1 MDLNIIQMH
10 STTVMSPLLVCV
22 ASPTSTLES
31 ELKSSGSQL
40 SMDITQG
47 EHEKGRPMKDA
58 RAQETTM
65 HICSLR

>member
-1 MDLNIIQMH
+1 MDLNVIQTH
-10 STTVMSPLLVCV
+10 STTVMSPLFVCV

-31 ELKSSGSQL
+31 ELNSSGSQL
-40 SMDITQG
+40 SMDITQR
-47 EHEKGRPMKDA
+47 ECEKGKPMRDA